1 MNALRSR
8 LLRRSDWSAQRSTE
22 AGSRS
27 LGRRSRLLLVGCC
40 IVLLCSVAAQAG
52 VTEGEAV
59 FNKKCQACH
68 KLPDPDS
75 PPVAGWPTTLK
86 KMARFAGL
94 KSNQRA
100 DVLAFLQS
108 HNKAATQTVAL
119 AEDRALFEQKCSHC
133 HTPER
138 VFLTMPDNTTLR
150 HIVERMRSFQS
161 DWISE
166 VDAERIVNYIALAV
180 ASKQTEL
187 VDVILTQPESA
198 SEVFAQRC
206 TGCHTLERIF
216 LKLEKE
222 GQVDW
227 NHVVAR
233 MERKAPEWIDSEE
246 AELILAFLESLTP
259 PPEDLRGPATSG
271 D

>member
-1 MNALRSR
+1 M
-8 LLRRSDWSAQRSTE
+8 
-22 AGSRS
+22 
-27 LGRRSRLLLVGCC
+27 LVACC
-40 IVLLCSVAAQAG
+40 AAMLWPFAARAG

-59 FNKKCQACH
+59 FNKKCHACH
-68 KLPDPDS
+68 KLPDPSS
-75 PPVAGWPTTLK
+75 PPDVGWSTTLK

-94 KSNQRA
+94 KSKQKA

-108 HNKAATQTVAL
+108 HNKAATRTVAL
-119 AEDRALFEQKCSHC
+119 AQDRALFEQKCSRC

-138 VFLTMPDNTTLR
+138 VFLAMPDTNTLR

-166 VDAERIVNYIALAV
+166 ADAETIVNYIAVAV
-180 ASKQTEL
+180 ATKQAEL
-187 VDVILTQPESA
+187 VDVVLTEPA
-198 SEVFAQRC
+198 SPSDAFVQRC

-216 LKLEKE
+216 LKLENE

-233 MERKAPEWIDSEE
+233 MEKKAPEWIDSEE
-246 AELILAFLESLTP
+246 AELILAFLEALTP
-259 PPEDLRGPATSG
+259 PPEELRGPVSPGT
-271 D
+271 

>member
-1 MNALRSR
+1 MNATRFRS
-8 LLRRSDWSAQRSTE
+8 LLPSDRSAQGAAE

-40 IVLLCSVAAQAG
+40 VALLCSSAVQAG
-52 VTEGEAV
+52 ITEGEAT
-59 FNKKCQACH
+59 FNRKCNSCH
-68 KLPDPDS
+68 KLPDPSD
-75 PPVAGWPTTLK
+75 PPDVGWTRKLK
-86 KMARFAGL
+86 KMAIFAGL
-94 KSNQRA
+94 KSKQKA

-108 HNKAATQTVAL
+108 HSKSVTQTASL
-119 AEDRALFEQKCSHC
+119 AQDRALFEQKCSRC

-138 VFLTMPDNTTLR
+138 VFLAMPDTNTLR

-161 DWISE
+161 AWISE
-166 VDAERIVNYIALAV
+166 VDAERIVNYIASAV

-187 VDVILTQPESA
+187 VDVILTAPESPTD
-198 SEVFAQRC
+198 VFVQRC

-222 GQVDW
+222 GKVDW

-233 MERKAPEWIDSEE
+233 MEQKAPEWIDSEE
-246 AELILAFLESLTP
+246 AELILAFLETLTP
-259 PPEDLRGPATSG
+259 PPDELRGPVSPAT
-271 D
+271 